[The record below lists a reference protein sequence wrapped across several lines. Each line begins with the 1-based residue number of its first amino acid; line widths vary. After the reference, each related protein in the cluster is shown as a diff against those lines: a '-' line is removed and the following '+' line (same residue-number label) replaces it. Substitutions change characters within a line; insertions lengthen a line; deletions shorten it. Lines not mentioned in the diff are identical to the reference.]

1 MFIARVLS
9 IVVALAVALGVAKV
23 AHAEADRIR
32 LSHGYSSSYL
42 PLMIVRD
49 RHLLEKRAADMGLGK
64 IAVTWQALDG
74 GNIINDAILA
84 GSIDVAGIGMPG
96 FITLWSKARSIPKS
110 QPIGIGAISGGAM
123 WLNTNNPNVHSLRDF
138 TDKDRIALPGI
149 KTSFAA
155 IALQMAVAKEFGIDQ
170 YARLDPLTVGMPHP
184 DAAIA
189 LMGGRSE
196 ITAHMASPPFSNQ
209 EVANPKI
216 HRVLNTRDV
225 FGPLT
230 ILMTMASKPFAD
242 ANPRLMTALIDATDD
257 AVAFIAEHKR
267 EAAETYIRVMNAR
280 TPIDDLLA
288 VLNDPEAGYGT
299 TPTGAMQYAQ
309 FLLHT
314 GTIKVAPQ
322 AWTELFIEQMH
333 KRNGS

>member
-1 MFIARVLS
+1 MFIARMLLLVG
-9 IVVALAVALGVAKV
+9 ALCAGYS
-23 AHAEADRIR
+23 AHAETDRVR

-49 RHLLEKRAADMGLGK
+49 RHLLEKHAEAMGLGK
-64 IAVTWQALDG
+64 IETTWRAVDG
-74 GNIINDAILA
+74 GNVINDAILA

-96 FITLWSKARSIPKS
+96 FITLWSKARGIPKS
-110 QPIGIGAISGGAM
+110 QVIGIDAISGGAM
-123 WLNTNNPNVHSLRDF
+123 WLNTNNPNIRSLRDF
-138 TDKDRIALPGI
+138 TAKDKIALPGI

-155 IALQMAVAKEFGIDQ
+155 IALQMAVAKEFGIDN

-209 EVANPKI
+209 ELVNPKI

-242 ANPRLMTALIDATDD
+242 ANPRLMVALIEATDE
-257 AVAFIAEHKR
+257 AVAFIGAHKR
-267 EAAETYIRVMNAR
+267 EAAEAYIRVMNSK
-280 TPIDDLLA
+280 TPIEDLLV

-299 TPTGAMQYAQ
+299 TPTGTMQYAQ

-314 GTIKVAPQ
+314 GTIKVAPA
-322 AWTELFIEQMH
+322 AWTDLFIAPMH
-333 KRNGS
+333 GRNGN

>member
-1 MFIARVLS
+1 MFIARVLLFLG
-9 IVVALAVALGVAKV
+9 ALCAAKA
-23 AHAEADRIR
+23 AHAEADRMR

-49 RHLLEKRAADMGLGK
+49 QHLLEKHAAAMGLGK
-64 IAVTWQALDG
+64 VETTWQALDG
-74 GNIINDAILA
+74 GNVINDAILA
-84 GSIDVAGIGMPG
+84 GSIDAAGIGMPG
-96 FITLWSKARSIPKS
+96 FITLWSKARAVPKS
-110 QPIGIGAISGGAM
+110 QVIGISAISGGAM
-123 WLNTNNPNVHSLRDF
+123 WLNTNKPDIRSLRDF
-138 TDKDRIALPGI
+138 TDKDKIALPGI

-155 IALQMAVAKEFGIDQ
+155 IALQMAVAKEFGIEN
-170 YARLDPLTVGMPHP
+170 YARLDPFTVGMPHP

-242 ANPRLMTALIDATDD
+242 ANPKLMLALIEATDE
-257 AVAFIAEHKR
+257 AVAFIAAHKR
-267 EAAETYIRVMNAR
+267 EAAESYIRVMNAK
-280 TPIDDLLA
+280 TPLDDLLA

-314 GTIKVAPQ
+314 GTIKVAPA
-322 AWTELFIEQMH
+322 AWTDLFVAPMH
-333 KRNGS
+333 GRSGN